1 MRSLSCLMLLLLM
14 VPFVGCAPYHEAVLV
29 EIGTSEEGFLIELS
43 GENKQAKM
51 DEATL
56 KEKLIQTKR
65 IEIPHEFKS
74 TGRMWW
80 SGKWIPTA
88 RLVKVDRAPC
98 NRTWVAD
105 TDKGTS
111 NKDEGIWLESS
122 DSVSFS
128 TGVVITARIES
139 TDDAIKF
146 LSNYPPESQGGADP
160 DATYEVK
167 VSSLKNIMD
176 EEIQNKVQEILSI
189 EAAGYAM
196 DELRDK
202 KKEMIE
208 ATKTAVVPFFEER
221 GITITTLGMT
231 GGLTYSN
238 PKIQTAI
245 DEVFQAQQD
254 KQVAI
259 AEAAAAEERKVA
271 LKSQGEGK
279 AAEELEV
286 AKGKAQAE
294 IEVAT
299 AKAKGIEAVADAKAY
314 EISKLAE
321 NPEAYMALKTLE
333 IEEKR
338 LETWDG
344 KYPLYML
351 TGAGQQ
357 MPNLFMNM
365 PNIDTSNMK
374 LKPTSAATGDGS
386 SGGAPLAGGE
396 SSGGAIVSSN

>member
-1 MRSLSCLMLLLLM
+1 MRRLSCLMFLM
-14 VPFVGCAPYHEAVLV
+14 LFAVGCAPYHEAVLV
-29 EIGTSEEGFLIELS
+29 EIGTSEEGFLIELG

-51 DEATL
+51 DEAAL

-74 TGRMWW
+74 TGRMWY
-80 SGKWIPTA
+80 SGKWIPLA

-98 NRTWVAD
+98 NRTWVCD
-105 TDKGTS
+105 SKKGTS

-139 TDDAIKF
+139 TDDSIKF
-146 LSNYPPESQGGADP
+146 LSNYPPENAGAIDP
-160 DATYEVK
+160 NATYEVK
-167 VSSLKNIMD
+167 VSSLTNIMD
-176 EEIQNKVQEILSI
+176 EEIKNKVQEILSI
-189 EAAGYAM
+189 EAAGYDM
-196 DELRDK
+196 DELREK
-202 KKEMIE
+202 KKEMVE
-208 ATKTAVVPFFEER
+208 ATKTAVIPFFEER

-231 GGLTYSN
+231 GGFTYSN
-238 PKIQTAI
+238 PKIQESI
-245 DEVFQAQQD
+245 DKVFQAQQD

-259 AEAAAAEERKVA
+259 AEAEAAEERKVA
-271 LKSQGEGK
+271 LKSKGEGQ
-279 AAEELEV
+279 AAEALEI

-299 AKAKGIEAVADAKAY
+299 AKAQGIEKIADAKAY
-314 EISKLAE
+314 EIGKLAE
-321 NPEAYMALKTLE
+321 NPEAYMALKQFS

-344 KYPLYML
+344 KYPLYMF
-351 TGAGQQ
+351 TGGGQE

-365 PNIDTSNMK
+365 PNIDAAKMSK
-374 LKPTSAATGDGS
+374 SSGQPSAAVSPPTSGGVAA
-386 SGGAPLAGGE
+386 
-396 SSGGAIVSSN
+396 N